1 MYDISILMPSY
12 NQGDYIRQAIDSVL
26 GQGSCRVQLII
37 MDGGSIDQT
46 LSILESYSGRIYYS
60 SAPDRGQSHALNKA
74 LDMASAPIIGWLNS
88 DDMYLPGAFRSVLS
102 SFERNKEVALIH
114 GNRILIDSK
123 SEVVGFSVSGPFNAD
138 SNRFNICSET
148 AFWRANCIPMHR
160 FREDLRF
167 AMDVYFLAFI
177 AKAKPHLYLNKY
189 LGCFRCH
196 GESKSSNLWDK
207 VAVPEAGEVWRSLFG
222 QDVIL
227 GTTPPASRSDKLINF
242 LHLPLPNLVSY
253 TKLKL
258 KRQILGF

>member
-1 MYDISILMPSY
+1 MS
-12 NQGDYIRQAIDSVL
+12 
-26 GQGSCRVQLII
+26 GSTNYYGR
-37 MDGGSIDQT
+37 GSIDQT

-88 DDMYLPGAFRSVLS
+88 DDMYLPGDFRSVLS

-196 GESKSSNLWDK
+196 GESKSSNCGIKLLYLRPERYG
-207 VAVPEAGEVWRSLFG
+207 VPYLGGMLFSVPLLQYQDLISL
-222 QDVIL
+222 
-227 GTTPPASRSDKLINF
+227 
-242 LHLPLPNLVSY
+242 
-253 TKLKL
+253 
-258 KRQILGF
+258 